1 MRLFCLSLTLC
12 LVVLPQAQAQG
23 WIVYDS
29 DEEADLEAQF
39 EEMGWRSGT
48 VDLAGVATLTVPPGY
63 RYASPEALIGD
74 MGLSGTR
81 GMRPVLGEG
90 MLFAVP
96 EPGWASAPDDGRLAG
111 SILITHVARGHVVD
125 DYGQTV
131 DADEWLELRQE
142 RAEEKRD
149 RGHRHST
156 VTRWLREPRYDASR
170 RMLSWSEEVQHEDD
184 PPAAQHEV
192 RLLGRTSVIRISGM
206 SDSIS
211 DESTPEEAAR
221 IQGELHAIARAI
233 RFEPGHRYWEYDW
246 QVDRD
251 AEGGL
256 AELVVG
262 FDTYAKA
269 AGFEPV
275 EPPSGFPIEF
285 YALLAAGFAVI
296 AIVFTSKRFTA

>member
-1 MRLFCLSLTLC
+1 M
-12 LVVLPQAQAQG
+12 
-23 WIVYDS
+23 
-29 DEEADLEAQF
+29 
-39 EEMGWRSGT
+39 
-48 VDLAGVATLTVPPGY
+48 
-63 RYASPEALIGD
+63 
-74 MGLSGTR
+74 
-81 GMRPVLGEG
+81 
-90 MLFAVP
+90 
-96 EPGWASAPDDGRLAG
+96 
-111 SILITHVARGHVVD
+111 
-125 DYGQTV
+125 
-131 DADEWLELRQE
+131 
-142 RAEEKRD
+142 
-149 RGHRHST
+149 
-156 VTRWLREPRYDASR
+156 
-170 RMLSWSEEVQHEDD
+170 QHEDD

-221 IQGELHAIARAI
+221 IQGELLAIARAI
-233 RFEPGHRYWEYDW
+233 RFNPGHRYWEYDW